1 METNKTPTNPENI
14 YKIKYVKTSESFILT
29 VPDPLDPT
37 NAINATATDYELVCL
52 IRGLDP
58 DVDDDL
64 RIGFHLLSKT
74 HRVTERTLVLA
85 KRKAH
90 LRRLSRTDTAW
101 VEIPKRKRSPRKPTD
116 PERVEYLRENFDV
129 IAANCAKHKWLAEY
143 KALCRDVG
151 KKFDKAEWEELKK
164 QAE

>member
-1 METNKTPTNPENI
+1 MGTNN
-14 YKIKYVKTSESFILT
+14 YRIKYVKTSESFILT

-101 VEIPKRKRSPRKPTD
+101 VDIPKRKRSPRKPAD
-116 PERVEYLRENFDV
+116 PERVEYLRSNFDA
-129 IAANCAKHKWLAEY
+129 IAMNCAKHKWLAEY

-151 KKFDKAEWEELKK
+151 RKFDKAEWERLKNT
-164 QAE
+164 AE